1 MKTDIYIFG
10 KFADGYSQ
18 YPEDNHTHDIFE
30 TLGKQRRAATEL
42 VYHRE
47 GALAYYIYMR
57 EISRA
62 ENTYIGLCYVFN
74 DVLIRD
80 FSYLFSIF
88 EDAITNTVVKGELLE
103 FTNDGNL
110 STKVG
115 QLYTKSAELQ
125 RLSDYLNSKLSSIG
139 QYAEK
144 LPPANFSVSNTEWK
158 TFSYD
163 NSLDVQSV
171 IKHYSNIR
179 IIKDGNYDTES
190 LKGYAAKLKNQNNQI
205 KQLSQQIVTLKN
217 EKATLQRQKKQITVV
232 VILIILIAIGL
243 IIFISK
249 INSQNELI
257 KRKDKKIENL
267 SVHRMRL
274 QKDSINLLKNLNN
287 TKESLQTTI
296 NSLNQ
301 LRLDY
306 SNLEK
311 EKNDL
316 SNLADSQR
324 QTINRLE
331 NTNNELIRN
340 NNHNTQL
347 IAELRKQI
355 SELENTSANLK
366 NKNSSYSSYTYNA
379 GGQTRSTVSGF
390 DNGYAQWL
398 YTTKALKI
406 NSFYVCPDKSGYI
419 TIGLYTSSGSCIAT
433 YQAYVTEKKW
443 NQVYPDFELNSYTKY
458 YLAIKESNGINLG
471 YHSSNDSEYNNY
483 KSGYLQLIGSCSK
496 GSSDY
501 GTKYYQYFYNINYSI
516 KN

>member
-1 MKTDIYIFG
+1 MKTDIFIFG

-18 YPEDNHTHDIFE
+18 YPEDNHTHDLFE
-30 TLGKQRRAATEL
+30 SLGKQRCAATEL
-42 VYHRE
+42 IYHRE
-47 GALAYYIYMR
+47 GTLAYYIYMR

-163 NSLDVQSV
+163 NSSDLQSV

-190 LKGYAAKLKNQNNQI
+190 LKGYAAKLKNQNNHI

-217 EKATLQRQKKQITVV
+217 ENATLQRQKKQITVV
-232 VILIILIAIGL
+232 VILIILIALGL

-249 INSQNELI
+249 INSQNEII
-257 KRKDKKIENL
+257 KHKDNKIENL
-267 SVHRMRL
+267 LAHKMRL
-274 QKDSINLLKNLNN
+274 QKDSTDLVKNLNT
-287 TKESLQTTI
+287 TKESLQTTQ
-296 NSLNQ
+296 NSLSQ
-301 LRLDY
+301 LRSDY
-306 SNLEK
+306 STLK
-311 EKNDL
+311 KTNDEL
-316 SNLADSQR
+316 LRD
-324 QTINRLE
+324 
-331 NTNNELIRN
+331 NNQ
-340 NNHNTQL
+340 NTQL
-347 IAELRKQI
+347 IAELRRQI
-355 SELENTSANLK
+355 SELEQIAVNLN
-366 NKNSSYSSYTYNA
+366 NKNSYSNYTYNV
-379 GGQTRSTVSGF
+379 GSQTKSTVDGF
-390 DNGYAQWL
+390 DCNYAQWL

-406 NSFYVCPDKSGYI
+406 NSLYICPDKTGYI
-419 TIGLYTSSGSCIAT
+419 TIGLYTSFGSCVAT
-433 YQAYVTEKKW
+433 CTVYVTEKRW
-443 NQVYPDFELNSYTKY
+443 NQIQLDFELISSTKY
-458 YLAIKESNGINLG
+458 YLAIKDANGINLA
-471 YHSSNDSEYNNY
+471 YHSSNNSEYNNY
-483 KSGYLQLIGSCSK
+483 NNGYLQLLGACSK
-496 GSSDY
+496 GSSNY
-501 GTKYYQYFYNINYSI
+501 GTNYYQYFYNINYSI